1 MTSPRS
7 GSPQKVLIVGGGA
20 IGCALARELAGRGAA
35 VTVLERAAPGAEASG
50 AAAGLIAPQAEGLPH
65 GPLFDLAVESRRLYP
80 AWCEGLERETG
91 VSVGW
96 RAAGVLRCD
105 LDGSSDFRPYLSH
118 REPGFPVEEV
128 DGDRIHDITG
138 GLAASAAR
146 RGVFFPRDGSVDPR
160 LLTRAL
166 WIAAQTR
173 GVRFALGATATRFL
187 VRQNRCLGVET
198 DQGTFEADAVVDAAG
213 AWAAFDPENAPTP
226 VRPVRGQIV
235 RLSAQPPLL
244 PCVVQSAEVYIV
256 PRADGSLLLGSTE
269 EDVGFRKQV
278 TAEAVAALCD
288 AAFRLVP
295 SLREAEFAEAWSGL
309 RPASPDG
316 QPILGA
322 SDIPRLFFAAGHFRN
337 GILLAPVTA
346 LRVAEAILGP
356 SSRELRPFS
365 ADRFQ
370 TQRNMSG
377 QPGKHEVFG

>member
-7 GSPQKVLIVGGGA
+7 VLIVGGGA
-20 IGCALARELAGRGAA
+20 VGCALARELAGRGAA

-50 AAAGLIAPQAEGLPH
+50 AAAGLIAPQAEGLPP
-65 GPLFDLAVESRRLYP
+65 GPFFDLAVESRDLYP
-80 AWCEGLERETG
+80 AWCGELEREAG
-91 VSVGW
+91 LSVGW

-105 LDGSSDFRPYLSH
+105 LGGNADFKSYLFQ
-118 REPGFPVEEV
+118 RDLGFPVEEV
-128 DGDRIHDITG
+128 DGGRIREITG
-138 GLAASAAR
+138 GLAAAGVR
-146 RGVFFPRDGSVDPR
+146 RGVFFPRDGTVDPR

-166 WIAAQTR
+166 WIAAQRR

-187 VRQNRCLGVET
+187 IRQNRCVGVET

-213 AWAAFDPENAPTP
+213 AWAAFDPENAPIP
-226 VRPVRGQIV
+226 IRPLRGQIV
-235 RLSAQPPLL
+235 RLTAKPPLL

-269 EDVGFRKQV
+269 EDVGFRKEV
-278 TAEAVAALCD
+278 TAQAVAALCD

-295 SLREAEFAEAWSGL
+295 SLREAEFTDAWSGL
-309 RPASPDG
+309 RPASRDA
-316 QPILGA
+316 QPVLGA

-356 SSRELRPFS
+356 SSRQLAPFS
-365 ADRFQ
+365 AGRFGAGG
-370 TQRNMSG
+370 NMSG
-377 QPGKHEVFG
+377 QPLKREVFG